1 MTDQDFER
9 LIGALDDAKE
19 IATNVQATICDLVGH
34 PSAVALIQYYFI
46 SEIISG
52 AAKENMA
59 DFIKPDEIKSIK
71 KMIKGLIKAN
81 CKRHKYYP
89 N

>member
-1 MTDQDFER
+1 MQKKLQQMFKQPSA
-9 LIGALDDAKE
+9 IWSG
-19 IATNVQATICDLVGH
+19 Q